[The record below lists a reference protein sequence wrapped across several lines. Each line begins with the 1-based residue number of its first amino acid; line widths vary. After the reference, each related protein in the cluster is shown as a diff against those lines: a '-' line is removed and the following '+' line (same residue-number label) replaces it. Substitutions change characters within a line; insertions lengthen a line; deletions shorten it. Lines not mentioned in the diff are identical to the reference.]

1 MNKLGN
7 IRLHAIFLPV
17 VSLMILQA
25 SGCTRAPGSPPPPG
39 GVYLSQSA
47 GASFYQSVDIAGQ
60 EGGYIAN
67 FPLQQAFRSTIQPE
81 VIYVAAGER
90 GLIKSKDG
98 GQTWEMIDSPLAQ
111 NRDVV
116 QLENGTLALSGTDS
130 EGQGFILRSLDDGK
144 SWQSVLT
151 IPIPK
156 GSGFNLFGSTS
167 NTPSVLV
174 ALSIDPFNKNRIYA
188 GSSLGTIFA
197 GEQSAKVWRTL
208 HTIKPTPFS
217 PVQSQENSGVRQLTP
232 SPHKNGEVLVITA
245 DRRLLRIQNTT
256 EEEIVVPG
264 IIGEPIPQFGG
275 ATSPRKVYSASYISG
290 FPQGLIV
297 GVENGVVATRDG
309 GKTWI
314 ELKVPVDK
322 TQKFASIVADVSP
335 TNTNR
340 ILVAIN
346 SVVYRSEDGGATWNT
361 YSLGVPEY
369 IITQLMIDPS
379 NASRVLLI
387 TAPANS

>member
-1 MNKLGN
+1 MNKFGN
-7 IRLHAIFLPV
+7 IRLHAIFLPI
-17 VSLMILQA
+17 VSLLLLQA
-25 SGCTRAPGSPPPPG
+25 SGCARTPTSPAPPG

-47 GASFYQSVDIAGQ
+47 GASFDQAVKIAGQ
-60 EGGYIAN
+60 EGQYIAS
-67 FPLQQAFRSTIQPE
+67 FPLQQAFRSTTSPE
-81 VIYVAAGER
+81 VIFVAAGDR
-90 GLIKSKDG
+90 GLVRSKDNG
-98 GQTWEMIDSPLAQ
+98 LSWEVIDSPLAQ

-116 QLENGTLALSGTDS
+116 QLENGTLAISGTDS

-156 GSGFNLFGSTS
+156 GSGFNLFGSTG

-174 ALSIDPFNKNRIYA
+174 ALSLDPFNKNRIYA

-217 PVQSQENSGVRQLTP
+217 PVQSQENSGVRQLIP
-232 SPHKNGEVLVITA
+232 SPHKQGELLVVTS
-245 DRRLLRIQNTT
+245 DRRLLRINNGT

-264 IIGEPIPQFGG
+264 LIGEPPPAYGG
-275 ATSPRKVYSASYISG
+275 AAASRKVYNASHIAG
-290 FPQGLIV
+290 FAQGLIV
-297 GVENGVVATRDG
+297 GVENGAVATRDG
-309 GKTWI
+309 GKSWI

-322 TQKFASIVADVSP
+322 TQKFANVVADVSP

-340 ILVAIN
+340 ILIAIN
-346 SVVYRSEDGGATWNT
+346 AVIYRSEDGGTTWNT
-361 YSLGVPEY
+361 FSLGLPEHV
-369 IITQLMIDPS
+369 ITQLMIDPS